1 MDKFKIVADSS
12 ADLVSLPDVPFSF
25 APLKIITAEAEYVDD
40 ENLDVENMVESLL
53 QYKGKS
59 STSCP
64 NPDEWLKAFG
74 EAENIFCVPISGNI
88 SGSYNAAK
96 VAKDIYES
104 EYPDRRVY
112 VVNTLSAGPE
122 MKLII
127 EKICEMIKGGAE
139 FEEICRGVEE
149 YTKKTGLFFLLQS
162 VKNFANNGRINPLIA
177 KGVGLLGIRILGK
190 ASDNG
195 QLQLLDKCRGGE
207 KALAAVIR
215 QLKSHGLKSGKV
227 RITHC
232 LNESAAQKLYD
243 MIHAEFRKAE
253 IQIYKCRGLCSFY
266 AEKGGLL
273 VGFEKC

>member
-12 ADLVSLPDVPFSF
+12 ADLVSLSDVPFSF
-25 APLKIITAEAEYVDD
+25 APLKIITAEIEYVDD

-74 EAENIFCVPISGNI
+74 DAENIFCVPISGNI

-104 EYPDRRVY
+104 EYPDRHVY

-122 MKLII
+122 MRLVI
-127 EKICEMIKGGAE
+127 EKICEMIKDGAD
-139 FEEICRGVEE
+139 FEEICLAVEE

-195 QLQLLDKCRGGE
+195 QLQLLEKCRGGE
-207 KALAAVIR
+207 KALAAIVR
-215 QLKSHGLKSGKV
+215 QLKSHGLKAGKV

-232 LNESAAQKLYD
+232 LNEPAAQKLKD
-243 MIHAEFRKAE
+243 MIQAEFRKAE
-253 IQIYKCRGLCSFY
+253 IQIHKCRGLCSFY

>member
-64 NPDEWLKAFG
+64 NPDEWLKVFG

>member
-207 KALAAVIR
+207 KALAAIIR

-232 LNESAAQKLYD
+232 HNESAAQKLKD

>member
-59 STSCP
+59 TTSCP
-64 NPDEWLKAFG
+64 NPDEWLKVFG

-207 KALAAVIR
+207 KALAAIIR

>member
-25 APLKIITAEAEYVDD
+25 APLKIITAEIEYVDD
-40 ENLDVENMVESLL
+40 ENLDVENMVENLL

-74 EAENIFCVPISGNI
+74 DAENIFCVPISDNI

-104 EYPDRRVY
+104 EYPDRHVY

-122 MKLII
+122 MRLVI
-127 EKICEMIKGGAE
+127 EKICEMIKDGAE
-139 FEEICRGVEE
+139 FEEICRAVEE

-195 QLQLLDKCRGGE
+195 QLQLLEKCRGGE
-207 KALAAVIR
+207 KALAAIVR

-232 LNESAAQKLYD
+232 LNEPAAQKLKD
-243 MIHAEFRKAE
+243 MIQAEFRKAE
-253 IQIYKCRGLCSFY
+253 IQIHKCRGLCSFY